1 MPMKLTPGRAREI
14 AISRGF
20 VPLEPYLGL
29 RKEWRCRRTHCG
41 HEFFAKYES
50 IQQKTQGCPFCSGH
64 SVLEGFNDLASQF
77 PEIAARADGWDP
89 TTVTSKSGKKMP
101 WRCSLNHSWIAQIA
115 SQTNGSG
122 CPICSGHTVQVGFN
136 DLKTRFP
143 EIALQADGWDTS
155 TVNPG
160 SDAKKPWVC
169 AFGHQWV
176 AAIVKRTSSGRGC
189 PYCSNNKVLKGFSD
203 LETKFPEIAAQAN
216 GWDPSTVSSQSNRK
230 LEWICS
236 ESHVWSATVG
246 SRTAGGNGCPV
257 CRNLLTITGVNDLAT
272 LFPDIAKQADGW
284 DPTVVNGGSGN
295 RMSWKCEM
303 GHRWVT
309 QVAVRTSRTSGC
321 PICNRNIVLGGF
333 NDLATTHPEVAA
345 MAYGWDPSTVI
356 SGSHKIREWM
366 CSRGHVSKAK
376 IQTRARGVGCPIC
389 SNLYIQKGFNDLA
402 TTHPEIALMAH
413 GWDPSTVIAGTHKKY
428 LWRCGEGHEWIADP
442 KHLAFSGRGC
452 PSCSKYGYT
461 PAADG
466 WFYFLQHSDLNLYQ
480 IGISN
485 TPKDRLR
492 QHELGGWE
500 ILELRGPMDGGYTQ
514 KFERD
519 ALNALKRRKA
529 RFANKAGVDK
539 FDGYSEAWTKA
550 SLNVTS
556 IKQILDW
563 VYEDEAK

>member
-1 MPMKLTPGRAREI
+1 MPQKLTPERAREY
-14 AISRGF
+14 AILCGF
-20 VPLEPYLGL
+20 IPLEPYQGL
-29 RKEWRCRRTHCG
+29 RNQWKCRRTLCG
-41 HEFFAKYES
+41 HEFFAKYEL

-64 SVLEGFNDLASQF
+64 SVLEGFNDLASKF
-77 PEIAARADGWDP
+77 PEIAAQADGWDP
-89 TTVTSKSGKKMP
+89 KTTTAKSGKKMP

-115 SQTNGSG
+115 SRTNGSG

-160 SDAKKPWVC
+160 SDTKKPWVC

-216 GWDPSTVSSQSNRK
+216 GWDPSTVSSQSKRK

-284 DPTVVNGGSGN
+284 DPTVVNGGSNN
-295 RMSWKCEM
+295 RMSWKCEL
-303 GHRWVT
+303 GHRWNT
-309 QVAVRTSRTSGC
+309 QIAARTSRNSGC
-321 PICNRNIVLGGF
+321 PVCNRDVVLPGF
-333 NDLATTHPEVAA
+333 NDLETTHPEVAL

-356 SGSHKIREWM
+356 SGSHKIREWK
-366 CSRGHVSKAK
+366 CELGHISKAK

-389 SNLYIQKGFNDLA
+389 SNLYLLKGFNDLE
-402 TTHPEIALMAH
+402 TTHPEVALMAY
-413 GWDPSTVIAGTHKKY
+413 GWDPSTVIAGTNKKHR
-428 LWRCGEGHEWIADP
+428 WRCTEGHEWVANP
-442 KHLAFSGRGC
+442 RHMAYNGRGC
-452 PSCSKYGYT
+452 PSCTKYGYT
-461 PAADG
+461 PTNDG
-466 WFYFLQHSDLNLYQ
+466 WFYFLHHPDLDLYQ

-500 ILELRGPMDGGYTQ
+500 LIELRGPMDGGYTQ
-514 KFERD
+514 KLERG
-519 ALNALKRRKA
+519 ALNALKKRNAK
-529 RFANKAGVDK
+529 FANKAGLEK
-539 FDGYSEAWTKA
+539 FDGYTEAWTKT
-550 SLNVTS
+550 SLNVKS

-563 VYEDEAK
+563 VYEDESK